1 MGKTIMKEYEPK
13 IDPLSVNRVNKLLKE
28 SIKILIDRSKEDRE
42 NAISAYKYFKNLLPE
57 TINLNAVDEETG
69 EVILPEVLYKSM
81 LESLKLAQTSKQSE
95 LKLIELLA
103 KMRLQNQER
112 KKGAAKESATISSS
126 EDLFDE
132 D

>member
-1 MGKTIMKEYEPK
+1 MKEYEPK